1 MHEND
6 NAPTRAGGYHR
17 LGHIGDAEVG
27 VQHSLRGQSILIRQ
41 GDAGHGSD
49 FGRCLAGLLGIAAPE
64 IVEREGVPFVR
75 IPHTDQVDDLLKQV
89 VEALISVRYAHP
101 TLVQLHLE
109 LEPCEVPEPSR

>member
-1 MHEND
+1 MND

-17 LGHIGDAEVG
+17 LGRIGDAEVG

-41 GDAGHGSD
+41 GDAG
-49 FGRCLAGLLGIAAPE
+49 RCLAGLLGIAAPE
-64 IVEREGVPFVR
+64 IVELRPEPGEGREGGPFVR

-109 LEPCEVPEPSR
+109 LPEPRP

>member
-6 NAPTRAGGYHR
+6 NGYHH

-27 VQHSLRGQSILIRQ
+27 VQHSLRGQNILVQQ
-41 GDAGHGSD
+41 GNAGC
-49 FGRCLAGLLGIAAPE
+49 CLAGLLGIAAPE

-109 LEPCEVPEPSR
+109 LEP

>member
-6 NAPTRAGGYHR
+6 NGYHR
-17 LGHIGDAEVG
+17 LGRIGDAEVG
-27 VQHSLRGQSILIRQ
+27 VLHSLRGQSILIRQ
-41 GDAGHGSD
+41 GDA
-49 FGRCLAGLLGIAAPE
+49 GRCLAGLLGIAAPE

-101 TLVQLHLE
+101 TLVQLHLD
-109 LEPCEVPEPSR
+109 LDSCEVPEPSR